1 MESVCSV
8 RNLSKSFIGVRALQH
23 IDLEI
28 RAGEI
33 HCLAGENGCGKST
46 LVKCISGV
54 YTPDEGEIQLNGHS
68 YRSLTPVEA
77 MNEGV
82 QVIYQDLSLFQ
93 HMTVAENIAIG
104 RLKTEKQKFVSW
116 KEIHQIAQ
124 EQLDRIGVHMN
135 LDAEVGEISMA
146 ERQMVAIC
154 RALAQNA
161 RILFMDEP
169 TTALSKIE
177 VKHLMAVMNELKKKG
192 LAVIFISH
200 KLDEVFEVAD
210 SISIFRNGEKVGD
223 FRNTDLDEKS
233 LAKYMTGRDVMY
245 QKYHRTFRDDT
256 PLLELDS
263 LSRDGQYERVS
274 FQVRRGDIIGLT
286 GLLGSG
292 RTELA
297 MTLFG
302 LNPSD
307 AGSIRIDG
315 KEVHIKSPIEA
326 KEQGI
331 ALLPEDR
338 FTEGLFEERT
348 IRENISSGVIGKI
361 SRRGI
366 LNRKKEAQLAIDS
379 IRNLKVRTPSAE
391 TIVGTLSG
399 GNQQKVVIAKWTAMS
414 PRIFIM
420 DSPTVGIDI
429 GSKEEIYEQVQHF
442 ADEGMAI
449 LFISDEI
456 PEIMTNCNR
465 VIVMSHGRCVRLFE
479 EEELQK
485 PETEKVISDM
495 IGAQVQ
501 EELQKE
507 TKESTAN
514 E

>member
-1 MESVCSV
+1 M
-8 RNLSKSFIGVRALQH
+8 I
-23 IDLEI
+23 I
-28 RAGEI
+28 R
-33 HCLAGENGCGKST
+33 
-46 LVKCISGV
+46 
-54 YTPDEGEIQLNGHS
+54 
-68 YRSLTPVEA
+68 
-77 MNEGV
+77 
-82 QVIYQDLSLFQ
+82 
-93 HMTVAENIAIG
+93 TVLPM
-104 RLKTEKQKFVSW
+104 R
-116 KEIHQIAQ
+116 
-124 EQLDRIGVHMN
+124 
-135 LDAEVGEISMA
+135 
-146 ERQMVAIC
+146 
-154 RALAQNA
+154 
-161 RILFMDEP
+161 
-169 TTALSKIE
+169 
-177 VKHLMAVMNELKKKG
+177 
-192 LAVIFISH
+192 
-200 KLDEVFEVAD
+200 
-210 SISIFRNGEKVGD
+210 
-223 FRNTDLDEKS
+223 
-233 LAKYMTGRDVMY
+233 
-245 QKYHRTFRDDT
+245 YHRTFRDDT

-429 GSKEEIYEQVQHF
+429 GSKAEIYEQVQHF